1 MSASRHTLFA
11 NQRIVA
17 VVAIV
22 RISQAPAV
30 VLKFKKLVTMSSF
43 MPRTERVRDKHV
55 LVSHVKLRHA
65 SIKQT
70 GERGACVQ
78 PAVTVRLLT
87 NITLARVF
95 PLVPE
100 RLRGSAGIRAT
111 HTQQFRED
119 SAVFLRRKRER
130 ICLVI
135 QKRHGTS
142 GCGCLLAQGGV
153 IRRT

>member
-1 MSASRHTLFA
+1 MST
-11 NQRIVA
+11 
-17 VVAIV
+17 
-22 RISQAPAV
+22 
-30 VLKFKKLVTMSSF
+30 F
-43 MPRTERVRDKHV
+43 MPRTVRVREKHV

-119 SAVFLRRKRER
+119 SAVFLRRKRES
-130 ICLVI
+130 ICLFI
-135 QKRHGTS
+135 QK
-142 GCGCLLAQGGV
+142 
-153 IRRT
+153 

>member
-1 MSASRHTLFA
+1 
-11 NQRIVA
+11 
-17 VVAIV
+17 
-22 RISQAPAV
+22 
-30 VLKFKKLVTMSSF
+30 
-43 MPRTERVRDKHV
+43 MPRPVHVREKHV

-87 NITLARVF
+87 NITLGRVF

-100 RLRGSAGIRAT
+100 DFVGPADIQAT
-111 HTQQFRED
+111 HTEQFSED
-119 SAVFLRRKRER
+119 EAVFLRRKRES

-135 QKRHGTS
+135 QKRYGTS
-142 GCGCLLAQGGV
+142 GYGCFLAQGGV

>member
-30 VLKFKKLVTMSSF
+30 VILKFKKLVTMSSF

-87 NITLARVF
+87 NITLGRVF
-95 PLVPE
+95 LLVPE
-100 RLRGSAGIRAT
+100 DLGPADI
-111 HTQQFRED
+111 
-119 SAVFLRRKRER
+119 
-130 ICLVI
+130 
-135 QKRHGTS
+135 
-142 GCGCLLAQGGV
+142 
-153 IRRT
+153 

>member
-17 VVAIV
+17 VVTIV

-70 GERGACVQ
+70 GERGSCVQ

-87 NITLARVF
+87 NITLGRVF
-95 PLVPE
+95 LLVPE
-100 RLRGSAGIRAT
+100 DLGPADI
-111 HTQQFRED
+111 
-119 SAVFLRRKRER
+119 
-130 ICLVI
+130 
-135 QKRHGTS
+135 
-142 GCGCLLAQGGV
+142 
-153 IRRT
+153 